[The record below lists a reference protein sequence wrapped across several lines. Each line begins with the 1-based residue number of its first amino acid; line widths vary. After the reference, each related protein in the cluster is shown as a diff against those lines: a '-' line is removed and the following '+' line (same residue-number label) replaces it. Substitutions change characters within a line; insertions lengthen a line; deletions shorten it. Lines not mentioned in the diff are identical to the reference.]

1 MSSLN
6 TTQQLEKQAA
16 IYVKNLVDE
25 FKENPASRRFD
36 NIIPPPRTGKNI
48 KIFLSQDFYM
58 VPHRSLRSRSDV
70 SRTWV
75 FLQDWMFYGR
85 SRNEKT

>member
-1 MSSLN
+1 MLVQYLILCLHIIGMSSLN

-36 NIIPPPRTGKNI
+36 KILTIFFIPR
-48 KIFLSQDFYM
+48 FL
-58 VPHRSLRSRSDV
+58 
-70 SRTWV
+70 
-75 FLQDWMFYGR
+75 YGAP
-85 SRNEKT
+85 